1 MTKEQKIELYNQ
13 AKEAYYNGEPIL
25 TDLEFD
31 ELEKELGLENK
42 SYIGTRHNPSYT
54 VEHPVTMGSLSKVQV
69 KENSNGEVEWDSL
82 VIKVNGYIK
91 PAQEVITTPKF
102 DGCSF
107 EVVVKNK
114 EIISISSRGDGKFGK
129 DLKNH
134 LIHLVK
140 PNVNGMNEVLENYI
154 LRGEVLVEKSVF
166 EKKYSKDFVNTRSFV
181 AGTLGNDYS
190 DDLRGKLNDL
200 KIVIY
205 DIKEIRGSRVIEHDW
220 IEFINNLKDSPEVW
234 KFISWNGTDNELH
247 KIYEF
252 YNEYRKKCP
261 FSLDGIVM
269 KPKAKNRLNNYSD
282 VRPKDCVAIKF
293 IPMLQETVV
302 KEIKWNLGKTGE
314 LIPIILVEP
323 VEMDGKMIGKCS
335 GHNYGYLLEKEVS
348 VGTKVILSLAGDIIP
363 FLYKVTDTSDF
374 SEDKLCIPSDYLTKV
389 DGCHL
394 MAILDEKEI
403 TKQQFLNSVTALNIP
418 SIGPAGAKAIFDYLG
433 TGNGEE
439 TDEFFGEST
448 ERELPNNILLVSP
461 EDIWMG
467 LGCGKT
473 GENGKKAFSK
483 IIKNI
488 TLVDIIKSCN
498 FRLCGGKAAIQIEKY
513 LTDQDYDFTHLP
525 EVAISWAKDKNSENF
540 KLLQKIVEYLGRSF
554 EDFKKI
560 AVETASKD
568 EDKIPVILTGEPTQ
582 YGTKAN
588 FLKAHPE
595 YRMTGSWKEVKI
607 VFTNSLESNT
617 GKMKKA
623 REKNI
628 EIRLY

>member
-13 AKEAYYNGEPIL
+13 AKEAYYNGAPIM
-25 TDLEFD
+25 TDFEFD

-42 SYIGTRHNPSYT
+42 GYIGTRHNPSYT
-54 VEHPVTMGSLSKVQV
+54 IEHPVIMGSLSKVQI
-69 KENSNGEVEWDSL
+69 KENSNGEIDWPVFLEKVMKFISVPQG
-82 VIKVNGYIK
+82 VIV
-91 PAQEVITTPKF
+91 TPKY

-107 EVVVKNK
+107 EVIVSNG
-114 EIISISSRGDGKFGK
+114 EIMSISSRGDGTYGK
-129 DLKNH
+129 DLKKH
-134 LIHLVK
+134 LIKHVQ
-140 PNVNGMNEVLENYI
+140 PNITLPFEKYV
-154 LRGEVLVEKSVF
+154 LRGEVLIKKDIF

-181 AGTLGNDYS
+181 AGVLGADYS
-190 DDLRGKLNDL
+190 SELQKKLDDLS
-200 KIVIY
+200 IVIY
-205 DIKEIRGSRVIEHDW
+205 DVKEIYNGEHIFEHDW
-220 IEFINNLKDSPEVW
+220 FEFVNMVDRPQFSELTFW
-234 KFISWNGTDNELH
+234 DNDPLTLQT
-247 KIYEF
+247 IYEKF
-252 YNEYRKKCP
+252 NEYRKVCP
-261 FSLDGIVM
+261 FSLDGIVI
-269 KPKAKNRLNNYSD
+269 KPKADNRINDYTEA
-282 VRPKDCVAIKF
+282 RPKDCVAIKF

-323 VEMDGKMIGKCS
+323 VEMDGKMISKCS
-335 GHNYGYLLEKEVS
+335 GHNYGYLIEKEVS

-363 FLYKVTDTSDF
+363 FLYKVTDTKNY
-374 SEDKLCIPSDYLTKV
+374 SEDKLCIPEDYVTKI

-394 MAILDEKEI
+394 MAILSEEEI

-418 SIGPAGAKAIFDYLG
+418 SIGPAGAEKIFDYFTNCNLSD
-433 TGNGEE
+433 E
-439 TDEFFGEST
+439 TADFFGIEQ
-448 ERELPNNILLVSP
+448 EKKEIPNNILLVSP

-473 GENGKKAFSK
+473 GQNGKKAFEK

-488 TLVDIIKSCN
+488 NLVDIIKTCN
-498 FRLCGGKAAIQIEKY
+498 FRLCGSKAAIQIEKY
-513 LTDQDYDFTHLP
+513 LTGQDYDFTHLP
-525 EVAISWAKDKNSENF
+525 EVAISWSMDKNSDNYKMIE
-540 KLLQKIVEYLGRSF
+540 KIVNHLGKTF

-560 AVETASKD
+560 AVEAASKD
-568 EDKIPVILTGEPTQ
+568 NNKIPVILTGEPTE

-595 YRMTGSWKEVKI
+595 YRVTGSWKEVKI

>member
-31 ELEKELGLENK
+31 EMEKELGLENK

-54 VEHPVTMGSLSKVQV
+54 VKHPVIMGSLSKVQV
-69 KENSNGEVEWDSL
+69 KENSNGEVEWDTL
-82 VIKVNGYIK
+82 VNKVNGYIK
-91 PAQEVITTPKF
+91 PGQPVITTPKF

-114 EIISISSRGDGKFGK
+114 EIESISSRGDGSYGK
-129 DLKNH
+129 DLYKH
-134 LIHLVK
+134 IIHLVM
-140 PNVNGMNEVLENYI
+140 PNVNGMNVQLDSYI
-154 LRGEVLVEKSVF
+154 LRGEVLVEKSIF

-181 AGTLGNDYS
+181 AGTLGADYS
-190 DDLRGKLNDL
+190 EALRGKLNDL

-205 DIKEIRGSRVIEHDW
+205 DIKETIGENVIEHDW
-220 IEFINNLKDSPEVW
+220 MQFTNYLKDYPEVW
-234 KFISWNGTDNELH
+234 NLIHWEGKDNEL
-247 KIYEF
+247 KTTYEF

-269 KPKAKNRLNNYSD
+269 KPMVRNRLNDYTE

-302 KEIKWNLGKTGE
+302 KEIKWNIGKTGE

-323 VEMDGKMIGKCS
+323 VEMDGKMISKCS

-348 VGTKVILSLAGDIIP
+348 IGTKVILSLAGDIIP
-363 FLYKVTDTSDF
+363 FLYKVTDTSAF
-374 SEDKLCIPSDYLTKV
+374 SEDKLCIPEDYLTEV

-394 MAILDEKEI
+394 MAILDENEI
-403 TKQQFLNSVTALNIP
+403 VKQQFLNSVTALNIP
-418 SIGPAGAKAIFDYLG
+418 SIGPAGAKAIFEYLG
-433 TGNGEE
+433 TGNGAE

-513 LTDQDYDFTHLP
+513 LTDQEFDFTHLP
-525 EVAISWAKDKNSENF
+525 EVAIGWAKDKNSENF
-540 KLLQKIVEYLGRSF
+540 KQLEKIVSYLGRTF

-595 YRMTGSWKEVKI
+595 YRVTGSWKEVKI